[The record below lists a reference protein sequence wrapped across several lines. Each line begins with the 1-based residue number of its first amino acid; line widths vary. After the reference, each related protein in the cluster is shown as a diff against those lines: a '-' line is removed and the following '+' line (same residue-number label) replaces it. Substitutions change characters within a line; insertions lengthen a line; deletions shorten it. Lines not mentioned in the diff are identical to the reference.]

1 MFKLKLEIQI
11 LGNILNKRQDKIN
24 NKKRQLM
31 QMEIQT
37 KFKEII

>member
-11 LGNILNKRQDKIN
+11 LGNILNKRLDKIN

>member
-31 QMEIQT
+31 QMEIQS